1 MGYVSSKEGDYARA
15 AKLGA
20 ECGGDTLKNNLTARA
35 KRHVVV
41 HPRNRAEA
49 VYGGSATRSTSV
61 MPDPRCRRHRVG
73 SSSQV
78 QRSMVVK

>member
-35 KRHVVV
+35 KRHVAIYLGHARSHVV
-41 HPRNRAEA
+41 VNMWVVVARFR
-49 VYGGSATRSTSV
+49 GGW
-61 MPDPRCRRHRVG
+61 
-73 SSSQV
+73 
-78 QRSMVVK
+78 